1 MDTPRTPRDEAA
13 EYIANPRFHQSVTL
27 PARDD
32 HKEMLISYAEYG
44 CESDANNPTI
54 LFTPGMFG
62 SRYVG
67 MFMHAIAAKNKVR
80 VLVPDRFGFGETKN
94 VPLASRISAWT
105 AVMPRFLEALG
116 IKHVALLSH
125 SAGTMYNL
133 NLLWHHREIL
143 HPTRPMIF
151 FLAPFVDVAHSKVP
165 MVLALQKLPEAS
177 FAYWNK
183 MASFFALK
191 ASVMFGFSSGL
202 LAQFAGALSPGNGE
216 PSARE
221 ANMKVIERDYGLG
234 VDLQVELENA
244 VARGLFAEETVG
256 ANHEALTCLKKGP
269 DALWAEADDMAMLVK
284 KVAARERETR
294 VEGRAA
300 LRVGIFF
307 AESDAMTGK
316 AGQEYFQSCWTG
328 QNGQYECSF
337 NVRATTIDKSDHDSV
352 LRAAEALV
360 DVIESVAETGMQD
373 GSIA

>member
-1 MDTPRTPRDEAA
+1 MDTARTPRDEAA
-13 EYIANPRFHQSVTL
+13 EYIANRRFHQSVTL
-27 PARDD
+27 PARDG
-32 HKEMLISYAEYG
+32 HKKMLISYAEYG
-44 CESDANNPTI
+44 YEGDANTPTI

-94 VPLASRISAWT
+94 VPLESRISAWT
-105 AVMPRFLEALG
+105 AAMPRFLEALG

-125 SAGTMYNL
+125 SAGTIYNL
-133 NLLWHHREIL
+133 NLLWHHREVL

-165 MVLALQKLPEAS
+165 MVLALQKLPEMS
-177 FAYWNK
+177 FGYWNK

-191 ASVMFGFSSGL
+191 ASVMVGFSSGL
-202 LAQFAGALSPGNGE
+202 LAQFAGALSPGNDE

-234 VDLQVELENA
+234 VDLQVVLEMA
-244 VARGLFAEETVG
+244 VTRGLFAEDTVG
-256 ANHEALTCLKKGP
+256 ANHEALVCLKKGSG
-269 DALWAEADDMAMLVK
+269 AFWAEADDMAVLIDKLAV
-284 KVAARERETR
+284 RERETR

-307 AESDAMTGK
+307 AETDAMTGK
-316 AGQEYFQSCWTG
+316 TGQEYFQSCWKG
-328 QNGQYECSF
+328 ENGQYEGCF
-337 NVRATTIDKSDHDSV
+337 DVKIKTIDKSDHDSV

-360 DVIESVAETGMQD
+360 DVIESVAEVGMQG
-373 GSIA
+373 GSIE